1 MGKGSERKRSDVTRL
16 HLVANN
22 SLPRSNAITED
33 YRTSFQQIVTR
44 PLQGNLYD
52 IKRKTLRKDSKKLLD
67 CKDLAAS

>member
-1 MGKGSERKRSDVTRL
+1 MGKGSERKRSDVMRL

-44 PLQGNLYD
+44 PLQGKLYD
-52 IKRKTLRKDSKKLLD
+52 IKH
-67 CKDLAAS
+67 